1 MHAKS
6 PAAYQFMKKVLV
18 LPSARTLRLER
29 NKYSPVAAGL
39 QMAVVERIKEHVE
52 KVCEDGDNHQRMV
65 VLAFDEMT
73 IKGIWFIKLIYC
85 DYMLNLISR
94 HLTIEFRGQNTL
106 SKYIN

>member
-1 MHAKS
+1 MNFALIIF
-6 PAAYQFMKKVLV
+6 AD
-18 LPSARTLRLER
+18 
-29 NKYSPVAAGL
+29 
-39 QMAVVERIKEHVE
+39 VVERIKEHVE

-65 VLAFDEMT
+65 VLTFDEMT

-106 SKYIN
+106 SKYINQKGP

>member
-1 MHAKS
+1 M
-6 PAAYQFMKKVLV
+6 
-18 LPSARTLRLER
+18 ARQEVSRTTHIEEGELRVTHENAILT
-29 NKYSPVAAGL
+29 N
-39 QMAVVERIKEHVE
+39 IT
-52 KVCEDGDNHQRMV
+52 DNHQRMV

-106 SKYIN
+106 SKYINQKRP

>member
-1 MHAKS
+1 MNFALIIF
-6 PAAYQFMKKVLV
+6 AD
-18 LPSARTLRLER
+18 
-29 NKYSPVAAGL
+29 
-39 QMAVVERIKEHVE
+39 VVERIKEHVE
-52 KVCEDGDNHQRMV
+52 KVCQGGDNHQRMV

-106 SKYIN
+106 SKYINQKGH